1 MNTIIQNILVFSAL
15 AYAIWYLLRK
25 FGILPKRKKASSKAC
40 GGDDGCGC
48 H

>member
-15 AYAIWYLLRK
+15 ILAIGFLVYK
-25 FGILPKRKKASSKAC
+25 FLWKPKKKKATNC
-40 GGDDGCGC
+40 GTNDCNC

>member
-1 MNTIIQNILVFSAL
+1 MNTIIQNILVFSAVGL
-15 AYAIWYLLRK
+15 ALLFLVSKYIWS
-25 FGILPKRKKASSKAC
+25 PKKKSTKAC

>member
-1 MNTIIQNILVFSAL
+1 MNTIIQNILVFAAL
-15 AYAIWYLLRK
+15 GFALLFLIRK
-25 FGILPKRKKASSKAC
+25 FIWSPKKKSTKAC

>member
-1 MNTIIQNILVFSAL
+1 MDSIIQNIIAFTVLGL
-15 AYAIWYLLRK
+15 AILFLIRK
-25 FGILPKRKKASSKAC
+25 FIWSPKKKNSKNC

>member
-1 MNTIIQNILVFSAL
+1 MNTIIQNILVYIAVGAAVLFL
-15 AYAIWYLLRK
+15 VKKYV
-25 FGILPKRKKASSKAC
+25 LPMKKKSTKAC

>member
-15 AYAIWYLLRK
+15 ALALVFLVRK
-25 FGILPKRKKASSKAC
+25 FIWTPKKSNSKAC
-40 GGDDGCGC
+40 GEDDCGC